1 MNEPLEL
8 VGLNEVRWRGRTF
21 VQFSGCDYFRLARD
35 PRLAAAAKKC
45 LAETG
50 LNVSASRLTTGDR
63 MLYHQLEAALMKC
76 FCAEAALVL
85 SDGYLAPLAVAQAV
99 AGEFSHAFIDELAHG
114 ALVDAAKMLGCPVK
128 KFPHRNVAALKKLLA
143 SGGKNFRPVILTD
156 GMFSADGAVAPLR
169 AYLKILART
178 GMILVDDAH
187 GVGVLGANGRGAL
200 ELERVGRERV
210 IQCGTLSKAFGAFGG
225 VVLGSRALRKKILS
239 RSRSFGGSTPLPPPL
254 AGAALAAIK
263 ILSGDK
269 ARRKKIVANTV
280 WLRAQLQL
288 AGWVIPETP
297 GPIVRLP
304 VLKTAVEARLKK
316 SLLTAGIYPPFLKYG
331 AAAHG
336 TFRFV
341 VSSEHTKSQMRQL
354 ADVLLA
360 FALADGE
367 RIV

>member
-1 MNEPLEL
+1 M
-8 VGLNEVRWRGRTF
+8 
-21 VQFSGCDYFRLARD
+21 
-35 PRLAAAAKKC
+35 
-45 LAETG
+45 
-50 LNVSASRLTTGDR
+50 
-63 MLYHQLEAALMKC
+63 
-76 FCAEAALVL
+76 
-85 SDGYLAPLAVAQAV
+85 
-99 AGEFSHAFIDELAHG
+99 
-114 ALVDAAKMLGCPVK
+114 
-128 KFPHRNVAALKKLLA
+128 
-143 SGGKNFRPVILTD
+143 
-156 GMFSADGAVAPLR
+156 
-169 AYLKILART
+169 
-178 GMILVDDAH
+178 
-187 GVGVLGANGRGAL
+187 
-200 ELERVGRERV
+200 
-210 IQCGTLSKAFGAFGG
+210 
-225 VVLGSRALRKKILS
+225 
-239 RSRSFGGSTPLPPPL
+239 PPPL

-316 SLLTAGIYPPFLKYG
+316 SLLTAGIYPPFLKSG